1 MFHQKTNAMKIHTN
15 YNPYSC
21 DYSKVY
27 VSKDG
32 YHFNGSRY
40 ESLSEVKEVYRS
52 MQAVK
57 TFFTGLSLIILSTCI
72 VCAGFM
78 VLSAINIF

>member
-1 MFHQKTNAMKIHTN
+1 MKIHTN

-40 ESLSEVKEVYRS
+40 ESLSEVKREYR
-52 MQAVK
+52 QTVAVEFLLK
-57 TFFTGLSLIILSTCI
+57 LFAVVVIVVSSLCSGIIL
-72 VCAGFM
+72 
-78 VLSAINIF
+78 LSIINKF